1 MRWGSRLAA
10 HLSPLVDFAYPPR
23 CLLCGCAIAE
33 QSGLC
38 AACWSEL
45 EFPREPSCASCGRPL
60 PSDGEHGGRLE
71 CGVCLATPPRH
82 DGIIAATRYNDAAR
96 KLVLDFKHGR
106 KIALARFLGRL
117 MASQLPEDRDTLL
130 VPVPLHRGRLWR
142 RGFNQSAL
150 LARELARLGKGQLIV
165 DGLERFKATPSL
177 SGLGKRERKKALSGT
192 IRVRRSKRN
201 IVRGRSIIVVDDVLT
216 SGATSDAC
224 VAALRKAKAK
234 QVRIAC
240 FARVLD

>member
-1 MRWGSRLAA
+1 MGWGSHLAA
-10 HLSPLVDFAYPPR
+10 HLSPLVDLAYPPR
-23 CLLCGCAIAE
+23 CLLCGCGIAE

-38 AACWSEL
+38 ASCWSEM

-60 PSDGEHGGRLE
+60 PSDAELGGTLE

-82 DGIIAATRYNDAAR
+82 DGIIAATRYNDATR

-117 MASQLPEDRDTLL
+117 MASLLPDDRDALL
-130 VPVPLHRGRLWR
+130 LPVPLHRGRLWR

-150 LARELARLGKGQLIV
+150 LARELAKRGKGQVLV

-177 SGLGKRERKKALSGT
+177 SGLGKRERKKALQGT
-192 IRVRRSKRN
+192 IRVRRSRMKTLRD
-201 IVRGRSIIVVDDVLT
+201 RSIIVIDDVLT

-224 VAALRKAKAK
+224 VAASRKAQAK
-234 QVRIAC
+234 EVRIAC
-240 FARVLD
+240 FARVFD

>member
-1 MRWGSRLAA
+1 
-10 HLSPLVDFAYPPR
+10 
-23 CLLCGCAIAE
+23 
-33 QSGLC
+33 
-38 AACWSEL
+38 
-45 EFPREPSCASCGRPL
+45 
-60 PSDGEHGGRLE
+60 
-71 CGVCLATPPRH
+71 LATPPRH